1 MEKRKRTLGDYM
13 SISFA
18 YSNIFFVLFIF
29 WRNGVCTVLEIWEKY
44 DLFLGS
50 NYFFKVIVN

>member
-1 MEKRKRTLGDYM
+1 M